1 MEWRKDDYL
10 ITDDK
15 SRVQLDV
22 VHRLLA
28 ATYWGDRRPKGVVE
42 HIVAASICFSLYHED
57 RQIGFGRAFTDGAT
71 FTWVA
76 DIVVEPEYR
85 GDGLGQWIMECLV
98 AHPTIKG
105 TQMVLQTRDAQ
116 GLYEKF
122 GFSGNSALMS
132 TEKINVQGNHK
143 SRF

>member
-1 MEWRKDDYL
+1 
-10 ITDDK
+10 
-15 SRVQLDV
+15 VQLDV

-28 ATYWGDRRPKGVVE
+28 ATYWGGRRPRETVE
-42 HIVAASICFSLYHED
+42 RMVAGSICFSLYCGAT
-57 RQIGFGRAFTDGAT
+57 QIGFGRAVSDSAT

-76 DIVVEPEYR
+76 DIVVEPDFR
-85 GDGLGQWIMECLV
+85 GAGLGQWIMECLV
-98 AHPTIKG
+98 SHPATKG

-132 TEKINVQGNHK
+132 TKVTDL
-143 SRF
+143 

>member
-1 MEWRKDDYL
+1 MEWRKGDYL
-10 ITDDK
+10 ITADPTK
-15 SRVQLDV
+15 VQLDV

-28 ATYWGDRRPKGVVE
+28 ATYWGGRRPIEIVE
-42 HIVAASICFSLYHED
+42 RMVAGSICFSLYHGPT
-57 RQIGFGRAFTDGAT
+57 QVGFGRAVTDSAT

-85 GDGLGQWIMECLV
+85 GTGLGQWIMECLV
-98 AHPTIKG
+98 THPAVNG

-122 GFSGNSALMS
+122 GFSEKSALMS
-132 TEKINVQGNHK
+132 TKVTD
-143 SRF
+143 